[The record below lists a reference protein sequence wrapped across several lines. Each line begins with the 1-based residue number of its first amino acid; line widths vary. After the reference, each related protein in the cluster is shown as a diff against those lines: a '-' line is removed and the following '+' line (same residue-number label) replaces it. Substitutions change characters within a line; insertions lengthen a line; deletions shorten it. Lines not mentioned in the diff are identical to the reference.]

1 MSRRI
6 AWGIALCLGAAI
18 AAPLP
23 AAARVV
29 TDATGRRIDV
39 PDAAARILPA
49 GQPAAILIY
58 ALAPEKMLGWP
69 RKPGAPGL
77 AFLTPAARE
86 LPEIGVLVRDG
97 TVNSASI
104 AELKPDLIVDY
115 GSLAPGFVA
124 AATRLQAET
133 GIPYLIFDGALE
145 ASPQVLRLIGA
156 AFGADE
162 RAEMLAAV
170 ADDILARTRARAPLR
185 QQAGSIRAYYSR
197 SADGLATAT
206 SRAHATDVLRLLGL
220 VNVADGNAAELP
232 QVAQSDV
239 LAWQPDVVFA
249 PNAEFIKA
257 FAAADWAGLPAVKQQ
272 RVFAAPRPPFG
283 WIDEPP
289 SLNRLLGLLW
299 VGRLL
304 YPQIYPEDL
313 RQETRDFYRRFYQ
326 VEPSEAQL
334 DQLLASGRLPPR

>member
-1 MSRRI
+1 MGNRI
-6 AWGIALCLGAAI
+6 VWGIRLWLAAAVL
-18 AAPLP
+18 AAAP
-23 AAARVV
+23 AAARSVI
-29 TDATGRRIDV
+29 DATGRTIDV
-39 PDAAARILPA
+39 PDAVARILPV

-58 ALAPEKMLGWP
+58 ALAPEKMLGWL

-86 LPEIGVLVRDG
+86 LPQIGVLVRDG
-97 TVNSASI
+97 TANSASI

-133 GIPYLIFDGALE
+133 GISYLIFDGALE

-156 AFGADE
+156 AFGAAE
-162 RAEMLAAV
+162 RAEMRAAA
-170 ADDILARTRARAPLR
+170 ADDILALYARAPLR
-185 QQAGSIRAYYSR
+185 QQAGSFRAYYSR
-197 SADGLATAT
+197 SADGLAAAT
-206 SRAHATDVLRLLGL
+206 SRAHASDVLRLLGL

-232 QVAQSDV
+232 QVTQSDV

-249 PNAEFIKA
+249 PNADFIKA
-257 FAAADWAGLPAVKQQ
+257 FAAPDCAGLPAVKQG
-272 RVFAAPRPPFG
+272 RVFAAPRPPFE